1 MAAYVSI
8 RIKIDDPSRLKP
20 YQELAPSIINKYNG
34 KIIVRGGEV
43 VTLEGPE
50 EKRRIVIIEFKNL
63 DEAKQFYNSEEYK
76 SAIELRKNI
85 ADFEIIAINGV
96 E

>member
-8 RIKIDDPSRLKP
+8 RIKVDDPSKLKP

-50 EKRRIVIIEFKNL
+50 EKRRIVIIELISGVSVDFSLNLSQSQQDLPQSQHKAPPKKNYPQ
-63 DEAKQFYNSEEYK
+63 KM
-76 SAIELRKNI
+76 
-85 ADFEIIAINGV
+85 
-96 E
+96 

>member
-8 RIKIDDPSRLKP
+8 RIRVNNPTQLKP
-20 YQELAPSIINKYNG
+20 YQEVAPSIIKKYNG

-43 VTLEGPE
+43 ITLEGPE
-50 EKRRIVIIEFKNL
+50 ENKRIVIIEFENIDK
-63 DEAKQFYNSEEYK
+63 AKQFYNSEEYQA
-76 SAIELRKNI
+76 AIKLRKNV
-85 ADFEIIAINGV
+85 ADFEIIAINGI